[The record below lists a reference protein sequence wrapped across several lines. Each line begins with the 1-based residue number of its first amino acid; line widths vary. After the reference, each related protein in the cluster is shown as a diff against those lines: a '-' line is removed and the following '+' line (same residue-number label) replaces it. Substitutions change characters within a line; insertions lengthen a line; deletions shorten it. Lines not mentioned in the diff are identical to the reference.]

1 MSLSAQALRFA
12 PYSASKINTWKQC
25 PRKFNYS
32 YVQKIPREWESSYA
46 LDRGKLIHLILE
58 LNFDVA
64 EIKKHREF
72 GKIVKNKILTKEQ
85 IKDCFKVAKD
95 FTESKA
101 GKSLFTRKQLFNEL
115 EMGLDLN
122 MEITSY
128 SEAAFLR
135 GYIDV
140 GFLDEKTD
148 TLLLTDYKTGKYKTK
163 DQQDWSQLLWY
174 SLGIFSKMPFD
185 KIMLVYAYVDHHKLN
200 TRMVYRKDI
209 EKYKKGLW
217 DTIDPIEKDYNYQK
231 KETPLC
237 NWCNYQDH
245 CIADTKFVGINEE
258 EIPF

>member
-1 MSLSAQALRFA
+1 MSLRASALRFA
-12 PYSASKINTWKQC
+12 PYSASKINVWKQC

-32 YVQKIPREWESSYA
+32 YVSKIPREWESSYA
-46 LDRGKLIHLILE
+46 LDRGTLIHLILE
-58 LNFDVA
+58 HDADLSI
-64 EIKKHREF
+64 IKEQKDF
-72 GKIVKNKILTKEQ
+72 KTIIKNKFLSKEQ
-85 IKDCFKVAKD
+85 IKECFEVVKNFKA
-95 FTESKA
+95 SKA
-101 GKSLFTRKQLFNEL
+101 GISLFSRKRLFAEL
-115 EMGLDLN
+115 AIGLDLN
-122 MEITSY
+122 METQEYNSD
-128 SEAAFLR
+128 AFLR

-140 GFLDEKTD
+140 GFLDEKSN

-174 SLGIFSKMPFD
+174 GIGLFSKMPFD
-185 KIMLVYAYVDHHKLN
+185 KIVLVYAYVDHNKLN
-200 TRMVYRKDI
+200 SRIIYRKDI

-217 DTIDPIEKDYNYQK
+217 DTIDPIEKDFIYEK